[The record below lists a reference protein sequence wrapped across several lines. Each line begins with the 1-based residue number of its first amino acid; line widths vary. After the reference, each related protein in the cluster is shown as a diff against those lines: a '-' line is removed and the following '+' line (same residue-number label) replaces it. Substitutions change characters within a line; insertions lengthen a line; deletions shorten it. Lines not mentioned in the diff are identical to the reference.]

1 MGNAHALEKRQL
13 SNVESGITS
22 SVGIKDFES
31 RWKSFM
37 NSLDLSAEHIKQ
49 IELLD
54 EGKKAELLS
63 NYELKNPRC
72 SAFHYVTLLKA
83 SRIEL
88 FWKKK
93 VDGSAF
99 RSLLS
104 SVEISLRTNNVEWV
118 YDFLDL
124 EGLEA
129 LADLMLQCM
138 HFLSGQD
145 TTFGSRILCG
155 SKSLD
160 ETNRGRYEM
169 SCYAEVPNF
178 IRNSSIKSNHFS
190 PNNTFLPTSIIH
202 SSCSSKGS
210 LLTAS
215 FLDFLEDCLHL
226 SLRSLKAILNN
237 QRGCR
242 RAMEHALVI
251 SLVTFC
257 LLHPNYSTKTLAL
270 DMLTALCL
278 IEGGHVKVL
287 QSFDRL
293 RVVMGEGLRFELLL
307 AALRYHE
314 SLDEESYNLDFAVTC
329 VQFLNI
335 IVHSPENINLRV
347 YLQYELQLLGFD
359 DLLKQIRDRSG
370 SRLKVQIEAYLDNRV
385 DCSLLLEDAEAKEAA
400 ILEQE
405 RLEKQLESERA
416 IAKESEENFK
426 LKENELLRIAE
437 SLRIKKREFE
447 IAAADR
453 ESALYKQINELHRN
467 IQLAQ
472 REISD
477 LKQNLHLAQ
486 TCTTKSF
493 TTMSTSTH
501 FENSKRNSSITNNSI
516 DHNSS
521 SDPPTLVTRAM
532 SIEDNFS
539 LHPCNNGQQH
549 NYHPSLGSE
558 ASLNNNTN
566 DINCNK
572 QGSSSV
578 YTDADSSLIY
588 RSKLDVHYNTEEQQ
602 QAPVKPQ
609 RKITDQKVNNLFSSC
624 TLQNFTTCKQLAN
637 QAANYLAEL
646 VKLVSSLSATELF
659 SAENVSSNDRLVMI
673 YPIGWEFSYSSS
685 CPSPLSS
692 HRHHY
697 GDSVITQLT
706 ATPLDTIFNDQ
717 IFRTCY
723 LANISMKAEGICTN
737 SEDFFHI
744 YSNQLP
750 DLWFNAYQ
758 KLSQYSLKKQQ
769 TLTSINLLHK
779 TDDSV
784 DTRRSNIFDDL
795 HRVGLLETSS
805 NNQSLENIEAVNIV
819 YNEYDKEIKCN
830 FSRSKLTECL
840 LHLKLNPIITQ
851 HLLNEIHCLTENLRS
866 NNNNNNNSLMIMN
879 SSTIE
884 LFEQLENI
892 FRKYFSQ
899 FNIEEL
905 FLCITGTDKNQQRW
919 PCLLTLLHGNLI
931 KFTLIEELKLINE
944 NISLVLECCTS
955 ILVSTK
961 LPLIIQLVWRCT
973 NMLLNGHKST
983 GFQLKSLDSLID
995 WQFTLPR
1002 ISNTKSQ
1009 IVQHDQQSST
1019 TANQVDEMKFLKTD
1033 FMLMFV
1039 KYIMKISPNLLNWTS
1054 ELNQLDV
1061 VSRISISDLFKR
1073 IEYVKS
1079 NLTFLIHYSKT
1090 NEFTNSNSN
1099 NYTNNN
1105 HNDNNKDDK
1114 MTSQGNLSLE
1124 NIALIIR
1131 LFELLT
1137 KTSET
1142 VCCILHST
1150 AYWIK
1155 RFQPTSLSTSTSCNI
1170 MLSDDWL
1177 NPLVR
1182 FAFSFKNCVNDLDK
1196 KSRHSQNSSLNI
1208 HDTQSSSHLHHRHS
1222 QKHLKEHEKIPSS
1235 SKRENRHRKPRTRQ
1249 LDTDGLMDDI
1259 LHNLTLNPLR
1269 ADIHV
1274 KRSDKID

>member
-1 MGNAHALEKRQL
+1 
-13 SNVESGITS
+13 
-22 SVGIKDFES
+22 
-31 RWKSFM
+31 
-37 NSLDLSAEHIKQ
+37 
-49 IELLD
+49 
-54 EGKKAELLS
+54 
-63 NYELKNPRC
+63 
-72 SAFHYVTLLKA
+72 
-83 SRIEL
+83 
-88 FWKKK
+88 
-93 VDGSAF
+93 
-99 RSLLS
+99 
-104 SVEISLRTNNVEWV
+104 
-118 YDFLDL
+118 
-124 EGLEA
+124 
-129 LADLMLQCM
+129 
-138 HFLSGQD
+138 
-145 TTFGSRILCG
+145 
-155 SKSLD
+155 
-160 ETNRGRYEM
+160 
-169 SCYAEVPNF
+169 
-178 IRNSSIKSNHFS
+178 
-190 PNNTFLPTSIIH
+190 
-202 SSCSSKGS
+202 
-210 LLTAS
+210 
-215 FLDFLEDCLHL
+215 
-226 SLRSLKAILNN
+226 
-237 QRGCR
+237 
-242 RAMEHALVI
+242 MEHALVI
-251 SLVTFC
+251 NLVTFC

-307 AALRYHE
+307 AAFRYHE

-347 YLQYELQLLGFD
+347 YLQYELHLLGFD

-405 RLEKQLESERA
+405 RLEKRLESEMA
-416 IAKESEENFK
+416 IARKSEENFK
-426 LKENELLRIAE
+426 LKETELLRVAE
-437 SLRIKKREFE
+437 SLRIKNREFE

-453 ESALYKQINELHRN
+453 ESALYKQINELSRN

-486 TCTTKSF
+486 TCIMKSF

-516 DHNSS
+516 DQNSS
-521 SDPPTLVTRAM
+521 SDPPTLVTRAV
-532 SIEDNFS
+532 SIEDTFS
-539 LHPCNNGQQH
+539 SSHHCNGNNGQKH
-549 NYHPSLGSE
+549 HYHPSPSGSE
-558 ASLNNNTN
+558 ASLSNNTS

-578 YTDADSSLIY
+578 YTDANSSLIY
-588 RSKLDVHYNTEEQQ
+588 RSKLDVQYNTEEQQ

-609 RKITDQKVNNLFSSC
+609 RKVTDQKVNNLFKSC
-624 TLQNFTTCKQLAN
+624 ALQNFTTCKQLAN

-646 VKLVSSLSATELF
+646 VKLVSSLSAVELF
-659 SAENVSSNDRLVMI
+659 SAENDSSNDRLIMV

-692 HRHHY
+692 HND
-697 GDSVITQLT
+697 DSVITQLT
-706 ATPLDTIFNDQ
+706 ATSLDTIFNDRV
-717 IFRTCY
+717 FRTCY

-750 DLWFNAYQ
+750 DLWFNAYK
-758 KLSQYSLKKQQ
+758 KLPQNSLNKQQ
-769 TLTSINLLHK
+769 TLTSINSLHK

-784 DTRRSNIFDDL
+784 DTRHSKVFDDL

-819 YNEYDKEIKCN
+819 YNEYDREIKYN
-830 FSRSKLTECL
+830 FSRSKLTEYL
-840 LHLKLNPIITQ
+840 LHLKLSPTITQ
-851 HLLNEIHCLTENLRS
+851 RLLNEIHCLAENLRS
-866 NNNNNNNSLMIMN
+866 NNNNSFMIMN

-884 LFEQLENI
+884 LFEQLENV
-892 FRKYFSQ
+892 FQKYFSQ
-899 FNIEEL
+899 FNIDEL

-944 NISLVLECCTS
+944 YISLVLECCTS
-955 ILVSTK
+955 ILASTK

-973 NMLLNGHKST
+973 NVLLNDHKST

-1019 TANQVDEMKFLKTD
+1019 TAIQVNEMKFLKTD

-1061 VSRISISDLFKR
+1061 VSRIPISDLFKR

-1079 NLTFLIHYSKT
+1079 NLTFLIHYSKAT
-1090 NEFTNSNSN
+1090 EFANSN

-1105 HNDNNKDDK
+1105 HNDNNKDNK

-1124 NIALIIR
+1124 NVALIIR
-1131 LFELLT
+1131 LLELLT

-1142 VCCILHST
+1142 VSCILHST

-1155 RFQPTSLSTSTSCNI
+1155 RFQPTSLSTSPSCNM

-1196 KSRHSQNSSLNI
+1196 KSPHSQNSSLNI
-1208 HDTQSSSHLHHRHS
+1208 HDTQSSSHSHHRHS
-1222 QKHLKEHEKIPSS
+1222 QKHLKEQEKIPSS

>member
-1 MGNAHALEKRQL
+1 MGNAHALEKHQL
-13 SNVESGITS
+13 SNVGSGTSS

-31 RWKSFM
+31 RWRSFM

-63 NYELKNPRC
+63 NYVLKKC

-83 SRIEL
+83 TRIE
-88 FWKKK
+88 FIWKKK
-93 VDGSAF
+93 VDGSSF

-104 SVEISLRTNNVEWV
+104 SIEISLRTNNVEWV

-124 EGLEA
+124 EGLET
-129 LADLMLQCM
+129 LVDLMLQCM

-145 TTFGSRILCG
+145 TTLGPRILYGC
-155 SKSLD
+155 KSSG
-160 ETNRGRYEM
+160 ETYRDRYEM
-169 SCYAEVPNF
+169 SCNAEVPNF
-178 IRNSSIKSNHFS
+178 IRNSGVKLNHFS
-190 PNNTFLPTSIIH
+190 PDNAFLPPSIIH
-202 SSCSSKGS
+202 SSCSPKGS
-210 LLTAS
+210 LLTTS

-307 AALRYHE
+307 AAFRYHE
-314 SLDEESYNLDFAVTC
+314 SLDVENYNLDFAVTC

-347 YLQYELQLLGFD
+347 YLQYELHLLGFD

-400 ILEQE
+400 VLEQE
-405 RLEKQLESERA
+405 RLEKQLESEM
-416 IAKESEENFK
+416 IISKKSEENFK
-426 LKENELLRIAE
+426 LKETELLRVAE
-437 SLRIKKREFE
+437 SLRMKKREFE
-447 IAAADR
+447 VAAADR

-472 REISD
+472 LEISD
-477 LKQNLHLAQ
+477 LRQNLHLLQ

-501 FENSKRNSSITNNSI
+501 FENSRGNSSIANNSTNP
-516 DHNSS
+516 NSS

-532 SIEDNFS
+532 STEDNFS
-539 LHPCNNGQQH
+539 SLHHCNGNNGKQD
-549 NYHPSLGSE
+549 NYHPSPSGSE
-558 ASLNNNTN
+558 TSLNTDTR

-578 YTDADSSLIY
+578 YTDATSSLMY
-588 RSKLDVHYNTEEQQ
+588 QPKLDVQYNTEKQQ
-602 QAPVKPQ
+602 EAPVKPQ
-609 RKITDQKVNNLFSSC
+609 RKITDQKVNNLFPSC
-624 TLQNFTTCKQLAN
+624 TLRNSTTCKQLAN

-659 SAENVSSNDRLVMI
+659 SAEHDSSNDHLIMI
-673 YPIGWEFSYSSS
+673 YPIGWEFAYLPP
-685 CPSPLSS
+685 CPS
-692 HRHHY
+692 HRYHD
-697 GDSVITQLT
+697 DSVTTQLT
-706 ATPLDTIFNDQ
+706 TSLDTIFNDQ

-750 DLWFNAYQ
+750 DLWFNAYKKISQ
-758 KLSQYSLKKQQ
+758 NLSNKQQ
-769 TLTSINLLHK
+769 TLTSVNSLHK

-784 DTRRSNIFDDL
+784 NTKHTNIFDDL
-795 HRVGLLETSS
+795 HRLGLLETSS
-805 NNQSLENIEAVNIV
+805 NNQSLENIEAVKIICK
-819 YNEYDKEIKCN
+819 DKEIKDN
-830 FSRSKLTECL
+830 FSKSKLTEYL
-840 LHLKLNPIITQ
+840 LHLKLNPIIAQ
-851 HLLNEIHCLTENLRS
+851 RLINEIYYITENLIS
-866 NNNNNNNSLMIMN
+866 NNNNSFMIMN

-884 LFEQLENI
+884 LFDQMENI
-892 FRKYFSQ
+892 FQKYFNQ
-899 FNIEEL
+899 FNMDKL
-905 FLCITGTDKNQQRW
+905 FFCITDTNKNQQRW
-919 PCLLTLLHGNLI
+919 FYLLSLLHGNLI

-955 ILVSTK
+955 LLVSTK

-973 NMLLNGHKST
+973 NMLLNNHKST

-995 WQFTLPR
+995 WQFTSPR

-1009 IVQHDQQSST
+1009 IVQHDQQSSIT
-1019 TANQVDEMKFLKTD
+1019 EIQVNEVKFLKTD
-1033 FMLMFV
+1033 FMSMFV
-1039 KYIMKISPNLLNWTS
+1039 KYIMKISPSLLNWTS

-1090 NEFTNSNSN
+1090 TEFANSSSN
-1099 NYTNNN
+1099 NCT
-1105 HNDNNKDDK
+1105 NDNNKDDK
-1114 MTSQGNLSLE
+1114 MRSQGNLSLE
-1124 NIALIIR
+1124 NVALISR
-1131 LFELLT
+1131 LFEFLT

-1142 VCCILHST
+1142 VWCILHST

-1155 RFQPTSLSTSTSCNI
+1155 RFQPTSLSTSTSNM

-1182 FAFSFKNCVNDLDK
+1182 FASSFKNCVNDLDR

-1208 HDTQSSSHLHHRHS
+1208 HDTQSSSHSHHRHS
-1222 QKHLKEHEKIPSS
+1222 QKHLKEQDKISSS
-1235 SKRENRHRKPRTRQ
+1235 SKRGNRHRKLRTRQ

>member
-1 MGNAHALEKRQL
+1 MGNAHALQKHQL
-13 SNVESGITS
+13 SNVGSGMTS
-22 SVGIKDFES
+22 FVGMKDFES

-54 EGKKAELLS
+54 EEKKAELLS

-72 SAFHYVTLLKA
+72 SAFHYVALLKA
-83 SRIEL
+83 SRIE
-88 FWKKK
+88 FIWKKK

-124 EGLEA
+124 KGLEA

-138 HFLSGQD
+138 HFLPGQD
-145 TTFGSRILCG
+145 TTFGPRIFCG
-155 SKSLD
+155 SKSSD
-160 ETNRGRYEM
+160 ETYRDRYEI

-178 IRNSSIKSNHFS
+178 IRNSSIKSTQFS
-190 PNNTFLPTSIIH
+190 PNNAFLPKSIIH

-251 SLVTFC
+251 NLVTFC

-307 AALRYHE
+307 AAFRYHE

-347 YLQYELQLLGFD
+347 YLQYELHLLGFD

-400 ILEQE
+400 VLEQE
-405 RLEKQLESERA
+405 RLEKRLESEMA
-416 IAKESEENFK
+416 IARISEENFK
-426 LKENELLRIAE
+426 LKETELLRVAE
-437 SLRIKKREFE
+437 SLRIKNREFE

-453 ESALYKQINELHRN
+453 ESALYKQINELSRN

-486 TCTTKSF
+486 TCITKSF

-516 DHNSS
+516 DQNSS
-521 SDPPTLVTRAM
+521 SDPPTLVTRAV
-532 SIEDNFS
+532 SIEDTFS
-539 LHPCNNGQQH
+539 SSHHCNGNNGQKH
-549 NYHPSLGSE
+549 HYHPSPSGSE
-558 ASLNNNTN
+558 ASLSNNTS

-578 YTDADSSLIY
+578 YTDANSSLIY
-588 RSKLDVHYNTEEQQ
+588 RSKLDVQYNTEEQQ

-609 RKITDQKVNNLFSSC
+609 RKVTDQKVNNLFKSC
-624 TLQNFTTCKQLAN
+624 ALQNFTTCKQLAN

-646 VKLVSSLSATELF
+646 VKLVSSLSAAELF
-659 SAENVSSNDRLVMI
+659 SAENDSSNDRLIMV

-692 HRHHY
+692 HND
-697 GDSVITQLT
+697 DSVITQLP
-706 ATPLDTIFNDQ
+706 ATSLDTIFNDRV
-717 IFRTCY
+717 FRTCY

-750 DLWFNAYQ
+750 DLWFNAYK
-758 KLSQYSLKKQQ
+758 KLPQNSLNKQQ
-769 TLTSINLLHK
+769 TLTSINSLHK

-784 DTRRSNIFDDL
+784 DTRHSKVFDDL

-805 NNQSLENIEAVNIV
+805 NNRSLENIEAVNIV
-819 YNEYDKEIKCN
+819 YNEYDREIKYN
-830 FSRSKLTECL
+830 FSRSKLTEYL

-851 HLLNEIHCLTENLRS
+851 RLLNEIHCLAENLRS
-866 NNNNNNNSLMIMN
+866 NNNNSFMIMN

-884 LFEQLENI
+884 LFEQLENV
-892 FRKYFSQ
+892 FQKYFSQ
-899 FNIEEL
+899 FNIDEL

-955 ILVSTK
+955 ILASTK

-973 NMLLNGHKST
+973 NVLLNDHKST

-1019 TANQVDEMKFLKTD
+1019 TAIQVNEMKFLKTD

-1090 NEFTNSNSN
+1090 TEFANSN

-1105 HNDNNKDDK
+1105 HNDNNKDNK

-1124 NIALIIR
+1124 NVALIIR
-1131 LFELLT
+1131 LLELLT

-1142 VCCILHST
+1142 
-1150 AYWIK
+1150 
-1155 RFQPTSLSTSTSCNI
+1155 RFQPSLSTSPSCNM

-1196 KSRHSQNSSLNI
+1196 KSPHSQNSSLNI
-1208 HDTQSSSHLHHRHS
+1208 HDTQSSSHSHHRHS
-1222 QKHLKEHEKIPSS
+1222 QKHLKEQEKIPSS